1 MNTRVLALEGVH
13 NFRSFGELPT
23 VDGGRVRS
31 GLYRSGQFS
40 RATPADLQTM
50 DGLGI
55 KVVADLRRPRER
67 EMEPSHW
74 PQREGVTVLASDH
87 AGDAEAPHLVFLRNS
102 DLTEDSIRGF
112 MTDIYRGLPFDPG
125 NKWVFEQGFR
135 ALADAEAD
143 HGFIV
148 HCAAGKDRTGLF
160 CAFLLTELGV
170 DEEAVRADYL
180 MTNTAVNFDRI
191 IPAIA
196 KRLKDDLGKEAGER
210 ELRAFL
216 GVEASYYDAALEAV
230 GDPRAYL
237 RNELGL
243 DEATLKRLRERLLEA
258 W

>member
-1 MNTRVLALEGVH
+1 MSDRVLPLEGVH
-13 NFRSFGELPT
+13 NFRRFGELPAS
-23 VDGGRVRS
+23 DGTRVRA

-40 RATPADLQTM
+40 RATPGDREAM
-50 DGLGI
+50 DALGI
-55 KVVADLRRPRER
+55 RIVADLRRPRER

-74 PQREGVTVLASDH
+74 PEREGVTVLASDH
-87 AGDAEAPHLVFLRNS
+87 AGSAEPPHLVFLRES
-102 DLTEDSIRGF
+102 DFTEESIRGF
-112 MTDIYRGLPFDPG
+112 MTETYRRLPFDPG

-135 ALADAEAD
+135 ALADAEPD

-180 MTNTAVNFDRI
+180 MTNSAVNFDRI

-196 KRLKDDLGKEAGER
+196 RRLKDDLGKEAGER

-216 GVEASYYDAALEAV
+216 GVEAGYYDAAMEAV

-243 DEATLKRLRERLLEA
+243 DEATLTRLRERLLEA

>member
-1 MNTRVLALEGVH
+1 MNDRVLPLQGVH
-13 NFRSFGELPT
+13 NFRRFGELPT
-23 VDGGRVRS
+23 RDGGRVRS

-40 RATPADLQTM
+40 RATPADLDAM

-74 PQREGVTVLASDH
+74 PEREGVTVLASDH
-87 AGDAEAPHLVFLRNS
+87 AGSAEPPHLIFLRDNE
-102 DLTEDSIRGF
+102 LTEQSIRGF
-112 MTDIYRGLPFDPG
+112 MTDIYRELPFDPG
-125 NKWVFEQGFR
+125 NQWVFAQGFR
-135 ALADAEAD
+135 ALADAEPD

-170 DEEAVRADYL
+170 DEDAVREDYL
-180 MTNTAVNFDRI
+180 MTNTAVNFERI
-191 IPAIA
+191 IPAVA
-196 KRLKDDLGKEAGER
+196 KRLKDELGKDAGEA

-216 GVEASYYDAALEAV
+216 GVDAAYYDAAMEAV
-230 GDPRAYL
+230 GDPRVYL
-237 RNELGL
+237 REELGL
-243 DEATLKRLRERLLEA
+243 DEDTLARLRERLRDA